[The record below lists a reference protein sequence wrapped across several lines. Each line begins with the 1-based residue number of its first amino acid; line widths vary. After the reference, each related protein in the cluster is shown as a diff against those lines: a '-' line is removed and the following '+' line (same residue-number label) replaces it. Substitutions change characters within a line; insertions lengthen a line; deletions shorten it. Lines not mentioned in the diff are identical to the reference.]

1 VRAALRQAGR
11 GLRLRRRRAVLGAIG
26 IALAAAMLSAAV
38 VVSFGLGTG
47 FDRAAAAAGL
57 PEIIARFHSQPAGR
71 IAARI
76 RELPDLARFS
86 LRYEATNVGLSFADH
101 SSASG
106 VAEVLDTPGRDQGYA
121 LIAGRNL
128 PPRGS
133 DVLVE
138 RGLAD
143 AWGIGLGDTIQV
155 QGLGPERVVGFAEG
169 PDDVGYPLAAPRIY
183 LSRPALERRFG
194 AEPNPQVD
202 LAEIWLR
209 APRYVDQVLAQAR
222 EVSYGLTNLQFATR
236 GGVRV
241 LLDQAAG
248 IVIDLLVA
256 LSLIAL
262 LTAGVMLAASAR
274 AEVQRRLR
282 ALGVRRAVGETR
294 AQVALAQGFEGLLIA
309 LPAASIGLAAGIWAT
324 YSPSVRLLTLLNE
337 PPPGLALWAPLL
349 GAWLAAVLLPA
360 LGAAWPAWRAAR
372 EPAVALLRGGELA
385 GAAAGSAWRRLAGC
399 SAAAPAPGRRP
410 PLGRSPVG
418 RRGGLTALGARLLAA
433 RRARLLATALTL
445 GLSAG
450 FVLLMLALAA
460 ELSTLET
467 DPGALG
473 KRYQLT
479 ASLPASAAA
488 RVRRIPGVEA
498 VAPRYEVQAADS
510 FALGETI
517 DVIAYPGRHTVFE
530 APPLVAG
537 RRLRGRAEAEVGA
550 GLADALGLSP
560 GSVLALALPGGDEL
574 RLRVSGVVSSLD
586 HDGRVAYIPAA
597 ALLRD
602 DPGASEQLAIVL
614 APGADQNAVD
624 AALTRLGAPPS
635 PATGATARG
644 APLVDVLRTI
654 LRAVAIVDGLVCLY
668 ALIQACALTVFER
681 RRTLAVLRACG
692 AGRIALARLL
702 AGVVAMLLAPAA
714 IIGISL
720 ERLVFGPILSR
731 LAASYATLPLAAGG
745 GEVAAVLAGLL
756 AAGVLA
762 VVWVTRSAARQ
773 SVLEG
778 LAG

>member
-1 VRAALRQAGR
+1 MGTAPRRALAAALRQAGR
-11 GLRLRRRRAVLGAIG
+11 DLRLRRRRAALSAVG

-57 PEIIARFHSQPAGR
+57 PEIIARFHNQPAAR
-71 IAARI
+71 VAQRI
-76 RELPDLARFS
+76 RSLPDIARFS
-86 LRYEATNVGLSFADH
+86 LRYEASNVGLSFAGH
-101 SSASG
+101 SSGAG
-106 VAEVLDTPGRDQGYA
+106 VAEVLETPGRDQGYA
-121 LIAGRNL
+121 IVAGRDL
-128 PPRGS
+128 PPRGN

-138 RGLAD
+138 RGLAE
-143 AWGIGLGDTIQV
+143 AWGIRLGDTVQV

-183 LSRPALERRFG
+183 LSRPALEARFG
-194 AEPNPQVD
+194 REPDPSVD

-209 APRYVDQVLAQAR
+209 APRYVNEVLAQAR

-236 GGVRV
+236 AGLRV

-262 LTAGVMLAASAR
+262 LTAGVLLAASAR

-294 AQVALAQGFEGLLIA
+294 GQVALTQGLEGLLVA
-309 LPAASIGLAAGIWAT
+309 LPAATIGLAAGTWAT
-324 YSPSVRLLTLLNE
+324 YAPSARLLTLLNE
-337 PPPGLALWAPLL
+337 PAPGPALWAPLL
-349 GAWLAAVLLPA
+349 GAWLAGALLPA

-372 EPAVALLRGGELA
+372 DPAIELLRGGELA
-385 GAAAGSAWRRLAGC
+385 GVGSRASRML
-399 SAAAPAPGRRP
+399 
-410 PLGRSPVG
+410 LG
-418 RRGGLTALGARLLAA
+418 GGLSALGARLLAA

-445 GLSAG
+445 GLSVA

-467 DPGALG
+467 DPAALG
-473 KRYQLT
+473 KRYQLS

-488 RVRRIPGVEA
+488 RVRRIPGVQA

-517 DVIAYPGRHTVFE
+517 DVIAYPRDHTVFE

-537 RRLRGRAEAEVGA
+537 RRLRGEREAEVGA
-550 GLADALGLSP
+550 GLANALGLSP
-560 GSVLALALPGGDEL
+560 GAVLALALPGGDEL

-586 HDGRVAYIPAA
+586 HDGRVAYIPSAP
-597 ALLRD
+597 LLRD
-602 DPGASEQLAIVL
+602 DPRAGEQLAIVL
-614 APGADQNAVD
+614 SPGANQSAVS
-624 AALTRLGAPPS
+624 AALTRLGAAPTA
-635 PATGATARG
+635 ATGATGRG

-692 AGRIALARLL
+692 AGRAALARLL
-702 AGVVAMLLAPAA
+702 AGVVAMLVAPAA
-714 IIGISL
+714 IIGVSL
-720 ERLVFGPILSR
+720 ERLVFGPVLSR
-731 LAASYATLPLAAGG
+731 LAASYATLPLAAGAR
-745 GEVAAVLAGLL
+745 EVAAVLAGL
-756 AAGVLA
+756 AVAGALA
-762 VVWVTRSAARQ
+762 VAWVTRSASRE
-773 SVLEG
+773 SVVAG